1 MSDAGYAI
9 IENQT
14 ITNIV
19 VWDGDTN
26 EWSPPDGSIA
36 VLLDTPSIGI
46 GDSYIDG
53 KFVKVDAYT
62 ITERW
67 ERLRSVRNE
76 LLQQSDWTQLPDVS
90 AEIKTLYQT
99 YRQELRDLPAN
110 TTDPFNVSWPKIPK

>member
-1 MSDAGYAI
+1 MAKYAI

-14 ITNIV
+14 ITNTV

-26 EWSPPDGSIA
+26 KWSPPDGSIA

-46 GDSYIDG
+46 GDSYIG
-53 KFVKVDAYT
+53 GEFVKVDVYT

-67 ERLRSVRNE
+67 ENLRFIRDG
-76 LLQQSDWTQLPDVS
+76 LLQQSDWTQLPDIP
-90 AEIKTLYQT
+90 AEIKTPYQT

-110 TTDPFNVSWPKIPK
+110 TTDPRNAPWPEKPN